1 MNAARRKKL
10 EAAGWRVGSA
20 DEFLGLTPEESAIVA
35 IKLQLAD
42 DLKARRVKLKL
53 TQSALAKRLNSSQ
66 SRVAKMETADRS
78 VSIDLLVRSLLTL
91 GASRG
96 DVARSIAA
104 DMQKAGASRKSLRR
118 SQTTLTAS

>member
-20 DEFLGLTPEESAIVA
+20 DDFLGLTSEESALVA

-42 DLKARRVKLKL
+42 DLKARRVKLKM